1 MEVQLSRF
9 GRKVK
14 IQFHLSDW
22 SGHEDIL
29 DMVEAWEGSQTDLGV
44 TAFGLLAKNQ
54 GYLHEKPSRESI
66 TEDMR
71 EILVTIQQN
80 SRQFAEMQ
88 ALVID
93 LLRNATLAPAQQQAY
108 QQRLSDI
115 QQMTVIEGA
124 GNYGGELYENTEDDG
139 FGDWED

>member
-9 GRKVK
+9 GRKIK

-29 DMVEAWEGSQTDLGV
+29 DMIEAWQGSQADLGIA
-44 TAFGLLAKNQ
+44 AFGLLAKNQ
-54 GYLHEKPSRESI
+54 GYLHEKPGGETI
-66 TEDMR
+66 TQGMR
-71 EILVTIQQN
+71 ELLGTIQQ
-80 SRQFAEMQ
+80 SSHQLAEMQ
-88 ALVID
+88 SLVID
-93 LLRNATLAPAQQQAY
+93 LLKNATLAPAEQKAY

-124 GNYGGELYENTEDDG
+124 GNYGGELYENTGDDG